1 MAMKMRENAFS
12 FARRQSE
19 VNGQHSPVRLQNPSH
34 LGGAQLARV
43 AWQMM
48 QHDRGQYNVE
58 VSVGKRQPLCH
69 CIFKN
74 DLDTSFSR
82 FPLRPRKHFRG
93 RIYPAYCSGWADM
106 PFIRYR
112 KASGSAADIQNRLSG
127 LKAGKSNSLFS
138 KRPLPT

>member
-19 VNGQHSPVRLQNPSH
+19 VNGQHSSSGLQNPSH
-34 LGGAQLARV
+34 LGGALLARV
-43 AWQMM
+43 ARQMM
-48 QHDRGQYNVE
+48 HDRGQYNVE
-58 VSVGKRQPLCH
+58 VGVGKLQPRRH

-106 PFIRYR
+106 PFSRYR
-112 KASGSAADIQNRLSG
+112 KASSSAADIQNRLSG
-127 LKAGKSNSLFS
+127 LKA
-138 KRPLPT
+138 R